1 LESFREKGDWQE
13 FYGTQLRPIFGSK
26 INEEV
31 IRRSLLR
38 KIEGNQDPSPAEII
52 DWEIESYIAAAEEG
66 RLEVESKESEP
77 NPRAAIHVL
86 TAIKQTSRI
95 LAREG
100 KTREVDWLYAFY
112 AYLSNQCHPSAGSW
126 SYLMPQVVEG
136 GEFVW
141 SAPLKEDFRQMALVA
156 FAQLG
161 SEHVLPL
168 PLDAYRRLSVILAEV
183 VEDIHLF
190 AGPRT

>member
-1 LESFREKGDWQE
+1 
-13 FYGTQLRPIFGSK
+13 
-26 INEEV
+26 
-31 IRRSLLR
+31 
-38 KIEGNQDPSPAEII
+38 
-52 DWEIESYIAAAEEG
+52 
-66 RLEVESKESEP
+66 
-77 NPRAAIHVL
+77 
-86 TAIKQTSRI
+86 
-95 LAREG
+95 
-100 KTREVDWLYAFY
+100 
-112 AYLSNQCHPSAGSW
+112 
-126 SYLMPQVVEG
+126 MPQVVEG